1 MGWLQSHSR
10 KMMPRRSYAT
20 FVEYAML
27 AGLVA
32 VIVAVAV
39 MVFGKNLKNVF
50 SDTADKVE
58 QVDTKVKGADLS
70 K

>member
-1 MGWLQSHSR
+1 MSR
-10 KMMPRRSYAT
+10 KMMSRRSYAT

>member
-1 MGWLQSHSR
+1 MNR
-10 KMMPRRSYAT
+10 KVMPRRSYAT

-39 MVFGKNLKNVF
+39 MVFGKNLKDLF
-50 SDTADKVE
+50 SDTAAKVE
-58 QVDTKVKGADLS
+58 QVDSKVTDADLS

>member
-1 MGWLQSHSR
+1 MKIRR
-10 KMMPRRSYAT
+10 KPTRRYAT

-39 MVFGKNLKNVF
+39 MAFGSKLTDLFK
-50 SDTADKVE
+50 STTTKVE
-58 QVDTKVKGADLS
+58 QVDTKVKAADLGG

>member
-1 MGWLQSHSR
+1 MIR
-10 KMMPRRSYAT
+10 KKIPPRSYAT

>member
-1 MGWLQSHSR
+1 MSR
-10 KMMPRRSYAT
+10 KMKPRRSYAT
-20 FVEYAML
+20 FVEYGML

-39 MVFGKNLKNVF
+39 MVFGKNLKSVF

>member
-1 MGWLQSHSR
+1 MNR

-39 MVFGKNLKNVF
+39 MVFGKNLQKLF
-50 SDTADKVE
+50 SDTADKVN
-58 QVDTKVKGADLS
+58 QVDNKVTNESSDLS

>member
-1 MGWLQSHSR
+1 
-10 KMMPRRSYAT
+10 MPRRSYAT

-39 MVFGKNLKNVF
+39 MVFGKNLKSVF

>member
-1 MGWLQSHSR
+1 
-10 KMMPRRSYAT
+10 MMQRRSYAT

-39 MVFGKNLKNVF
+39 MVFGKNLQALF
-50 SDTADKVE
+50 SDTASKVE
-58 QVDTKVKGADLS
+58 QVDTKVKSTNLNSDLNS
-70 K
+70 EEKK

>member
-1 MGWLQSHSR
+1 
-10 KMMPRRSYAT
+10 MMPRRSYAT

>member
-1 MGWLQSHSR
+1 MSR
-10 KMMPRRSYAT
+10 KMMSRRSYAT

-39 MVFGKNLKNVF
+39 MVFGKNLKSVF

>member
-1 MGWLQSHSR
+1 
-10 KMMPRRSYAT
+10 
-20 FVEYAML
+20 ML

>member
-1 MGWLQSHSR
+1 MSR
-10 KMMPRRSYAT
+10 KRMPRRSYAT